1 MSQMVSK
8 SRFKPRA
15 LEFFR
20 KVEKTGEELL
30 ITDKGRPVIRVIPYR
45 ERPPEEARETLRGS
59 VRRYE
64 RPLDPVADWEW
75 DALK

>member
-1 MSQMVSK
+1 MGQVVSK

-20 KVEKTGEELL
+20 KVEESGEELV
-30 ITDKGRPVIRVIPYR
+30 ITDKGRPVIRVVPYKEHATQAAGR
-45 ERPPEEARETLRGS
+45 KLRGS

-64 RPLDPVADWEW
+64 RPLEPVGDWHW
-75 DALK
+75 DALQ

>member
-1 MSQMVSK
+1 MGQVVSK

-20 KVEKTGEELL
+20 RVEESGEELV
-30 ITDKGRPVIRVIPYR
+30 ITDHGRAVIRVVPYR
-45 ERPPEEARETLRGS
+45 ERSVATARQKLRGS

-64 RPLDPVADWEW
+64 RPLDPIGEWDW
-75 DALK
+75 DALG

>member
-1 MSQMVSK
+1 MGQVVSK

-20 KVEKTGEELL
+20 KVEESGEELV
-30 ITDKGRPVIRVIPYR
+30 ITDKGRPVIRVVPYK
-45 ERPPEEARETLRGS
+45 EESAKAPRQKLRGS

-64 RPLDPVADWEW
+64 RPLDPIGEWDW